1 MLEPDEAKV
10 SSPVLR
16 GLAPSNGGG
25 LLGTRGDLFS
35 RTPFRANVR
44 IAEWAVRPLGVFG
57 DMLML
62 ERQWKTLKLRPW
74 GEARYKTRLGNKER
88 LCPKKIR

>member
-1 MLEPDEAKV
+1 MNSCYGVAGRRRITKP
-10 SSPVLR
+10 
-16 GLAPSNGGG
+16 LA
-25 LLGTRGDLFS
+25 TRGDLFS

-74 GEARYKTRLGNKER
+74 GEARYTTRLGKKE
-88 LCPKKIR
+88 

>member
-1 MLEPDEAKV
+1 MRRRV
-10 SSPVLR
+10 SSGMR
-16 GLAPSNGGG
+16 YAPNVERAQGAK
-25 LLGTRGDLFS
+25 
-35 RTPFRANVR
+35 RTYFRSPFRANVC
-44 IAEWAVRPLGVFG
+44 IAESAVRPLRVFG

-88 LCPKKIR
+88 LCPKKTR